1 MSGDDLRSSVREQRA
16 GKALRDDIRDRHHQR
31 RRGRDWGEML
41 AQRVQRGKT
50 FRLRVGQ
57 RRREAVGRRHSG
69 DQRRRGPQEGKREL
83 GATAIGAA
91 SWGEK
96 SGVTPQNQDESRNNE
111 VQGHRC
117 EGDDARGLA
126 PVRKT
131 RAQPTNDAAVGGAT
145 LATTWTTISGGHR
158 SEEKI
163 GREQPVALFRT
174 TRATTRPP
182 LAAITVPEFW
192 EACLC
197 RPTRECIQKATSA
210 FPATCARA

>member
-1 MSGDDLRSSVREQRA
+1 MGEDSPNV
-16 GKALRDDIRDRHHQR
+16 IRTTSPGGSWTMAT
-31 RRGRDWGEML
+31 GRP
-41 AQRVQRGKT
+41 
-50 FRLRVGQ
+50 
-57 RRREAVGRRHSG
+57 
-69 DQRRRGPQEGKREL
+69 DQRRPGARRKGKGESTRRQSGSAL
-83 GATAIGAA
+83 
-91 SWGEK
+91 GEK

-126 PVRKT
+126 PVRKN
-131 RAQPTNDAAVGGAT
+131 RAQPTGTGAMRPMMRPW
-145 LATTWTTISGGHR
+145 AGRRWRQFPGKHR
-158 SEEKI
+158 SREKI
-163 GREQPVALFRT
+163 GREQPGTLFRT

-182 LAAITVPEFW
+182 LSAITVPEFW